1 MLNPMQLMGMVTQA
15 QNPMNLLQQ
24 MAGQN
29 PLMGRALQM
38 GQGKSVEEL
47 QSIARNLAR
56 QRGMNEAQLNNFLSL
71 FGLKL

>member
-1 MLNPMQLMGMVTQA
+1 
-15 QNPMNLLQQ
+15 
-24 MAGQN
+24 
-29 PLMGRALQM
+29 M

-56 QRGMNEAQLNNFLSL
+56 QRGMNEAQLNNFLSP

>member
-1 MLNPMQLMGMVTQA
+1 MNPMQLLGMIQ
-15 QNPMNLLQQ
+15 QSNNPMAMIQQ

-47 QSIARNLAR
+47 QWIAKNLAK
-56 QRGMNEAQLNNFLSL
+56 QRGMDSNQLNQFLSS

>member
-1 MLNPMQLMGMVTQA
+1 MNPIQLLGMIQQSNNPMAMI
-15 QNPMNLLQQ
+15 QQ
-24 MAGQN
+24 MAWQN

-47 QSIARNLAR
+47 QGIAKNLAK
-56 QRGMNEAQLNNFLSL
+56 QRGMDSNQFNQFLSS

>member
-15 QNPMNLLQQ
+15 QNPMSLLQQ

-47 QSIARNLAR
+47 QTIARSLAR
-56 QRGMNEAQLNNFLSL
+56 QGGMNEGQLDNFLSPC
-71 FGLKL
+71 GLKL